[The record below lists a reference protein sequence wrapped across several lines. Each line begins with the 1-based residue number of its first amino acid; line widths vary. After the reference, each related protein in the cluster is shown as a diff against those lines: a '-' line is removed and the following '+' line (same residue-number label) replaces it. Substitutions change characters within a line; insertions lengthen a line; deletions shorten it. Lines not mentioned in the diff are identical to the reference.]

1 MRDHRDVPDDPTEE
15 SYEQLVARIAKIV
28 RDDGQPIKRQHVIS
42 KVVLKQFTRPTGDR
56 TPPTMKLC
64 RFDLARGVG
73 REVTTGGAGYVENYV
88 RVASRSAEALWRT
101 VETRLDDAIAACL
114 RGSVFDEP
122 AHVDTIKD
130 TLALHYARSKATK
143 QIHEDAVHTATARSL
158 VRIRTER
165 LPRMREV
172 FVEHYG
178 REPSD
183 DELDDIERTMRD
195 GAEQVDSDA
204 IFRAN
209 LPQLFEMTREF
220 ARGHALEVACPAG
233 GEFLIGD
240 VPVLSPPPRADS
252 PAIPRSVGLYEA
264 SAVVMPL
271 GPQLAVSTGD
281 VDQLVVLAEDA
292 VRDLNRVQVEAAISH
307 VHFRIGSQLED
318 FVRSIPRPQTQ
329 D

>member
-1 MRDHRDVPDDPTEE
+1 VPDDPTEE
-15 SYEQLVARIAKIV
+15 SYEQLVARIAQLASN
-28 RDDGQPIKRQHVIS
+28 DGQPITRQHVIS
-42 KVVLKQFTRPTGDR
+42 KVVLKQFARPTG
-56 TPPTMKLC
+56 TPPTLKLC
-64 RFDLARGVG
+64 RFALARGVG

-88 RVASRSAEALWRT
+88 RVASRSAEALWGT

-114 RGSVFDEP
+114 RGSAFDEP

-130 TLALHYARSKATK
+130 ALALHYARSLATK
-143 QIHEDAVHTATARSL
+143 QVHEDAVHAATARSV

-183 DELDDIERTMRD
+183 DELGNIERTMSEGVKQQLD
-195 GAEQVDSDA
+195 VDA
-204 IFRAN
+204 MFRAN
-209 LPQLFEMTREF
+209 LVQLFERARELV
-220 ARGHALEVACPAG
+220 RSHALEVACPAG

-240 VPVLSPPPRADS
+240 VPALALVPISGSAGIR
-252 PAIPRSVGLYEA
+252 RGGLYDA

-271 GPQLAVSTGD
+271 GPQLMVSTGA
-281 VDQLVVLAEDA
+281 VDQLVVLTEEA
-292 VRDLNRVQVEAAISH
+292 VRVLNRAQVEAAISH

-318 FVRSIPRPQTQ
+318 FVTLIPRPQNQ